1 MTFRDYPAPL
11 QLNGRNLP
19 YVTTCLHL
27 GHILSQD
34 GSMTQDCLSKRAQYI
49 DKTVDIRNM
58 FSFADPTQVLTAVD
72 KYTSDYYGAMLY
84 DLYDDNTTG
93 KYFRCWGT
101 VVKLAWNCPRST
113 HRYLVNNLLAAG
125 FTSTRIKIVSRYIKF
140 FHSLLKSSSKE
151 VQTLASISAQDK
163 SSNTGG
169 NLARIAEE
177 TGLNPWIADPSQV
190 KQSLKKNEDPLPE
203 RDKCRVPYLSKL
215 IHQRYEMEISG
226 VDTKI
231 ICQQIDSLCSS

>member
-58 FSFADPTQVLTAVD
+58 FSFADPRQVLTAVD
-72 KYTSDYYGAMLY
+72 KYASDYYGAMLY
-84 DLYDDNTTG
+84 DLYDDSSTG

-113 HRYLVNNLLAAG
+113 HKYLVNNLLATG
-125 FTSTRIKIVSRYIKF
+125 FTSTWIKIV
-140 FHSLLKSSSKE
+140 SLLKSSNKA
-151 VQTLASISAQDK
+151 VQILARISAQDK
-163 SSNTGG
+163 SSNMGSKG
-169 NLARIAEE
+169 C
-177 TGLNPWIADPSQV
+177 SQN
-190 KQSLKKNEDPLPE
+190 KNI
-203 RDKCRVPYLSKL
+203 SK
-215 IHQRYEMEISG
+215 G
-226 VDTKI
+226 
-231 ICQQIDSLCSS
+231 